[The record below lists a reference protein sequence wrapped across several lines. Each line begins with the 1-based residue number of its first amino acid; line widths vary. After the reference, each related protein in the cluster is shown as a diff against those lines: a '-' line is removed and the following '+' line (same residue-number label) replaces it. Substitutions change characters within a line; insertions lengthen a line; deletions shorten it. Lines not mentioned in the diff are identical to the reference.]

1 LSEAGEDEGPPA
13 SQSPPARATA
23 PGSDPLA
30 RTVFGLLVLACLAAF
45 LITQRLKHTP
55 TAIHEYKLATAF
67 SPHPGANSPLEAISF
82 KLANAEDVTVKII
95 DSAGDTVATLVED
108 YPAPRYKTLSLRW
121 NGRRGTARR
130 DGHQL
135 TESGRSVLVPDTE
148 GRLAPPGEYR
158 VEVDLRHRH
167 QQVLLSRGF
176 ALVKP

>member
-1 LSEAGEDEGPPA
+1 LSEASEDEGPPA
-13 SQSPPARATA
+13 SLSSSARAPS

-30 RTVFGLLVLACLAAF
+30 RTVFALLVLACLAAF

-67 SPHPGANSPLEAISF
+67 SPYPGGNAPLEGISF

-95 DSAGDTVATLVED
+95 DSAGDTVATLVTD

-130 DGHQL
+130 YGHQL
-135 TESGRSVLVPDTE
+135 TPSGRSVLVPDTE
-148 GRLAPPGEYR
+148 GRLAPAGEYR
-158 VEVDLRHRH
+158 IEVDLRHRH
-167 QQVLLSRGF
+167 QQVLLSRSF